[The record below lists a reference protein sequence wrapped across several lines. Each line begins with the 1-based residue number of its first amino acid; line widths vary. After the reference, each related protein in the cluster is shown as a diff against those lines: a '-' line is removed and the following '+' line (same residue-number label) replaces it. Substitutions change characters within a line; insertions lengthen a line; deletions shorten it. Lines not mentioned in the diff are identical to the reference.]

1 MKEVTLPVEVRT
13 IRKKKVGKLRREGF
27 IPAIYYLNGEGEIP
41 VSVREKNLLPIINN
55 PDLQLINLEITPGG
69 IRQGIVKEVQRDP
82 ITERP
87 LHVDFQGVREDRM
100 LTVEI
105 PIVLTGGTPA
115 GVRMGGILQH
125 ILHTVEVSCLP
136 KDIPE
141 HIEVNI
147 SELAINHSV
156 HVGQLSFPNIRILTP
171 SEEPIVAVFP
181 PKVEKEPT
189 AVETTEEQKEPE
201 VIAKGKKEEEVSAEP
216 VKGKEQTKK

>member
-1 MKEVTLPVEVRT
+1 MKEVTLPAEVRT
-13 IRKKKVGKLRREGF
+13 IQKKKVGKLRREGF
-27 IPAIYYLNGEGEIP
+27 IPAIYYLNGEGTIP
-41 VSVREKNLLPIINN
+41 VSVREKHLLPIINS
-55 PDLQLINLEITPGG
+55 PELQLINLEITPGG

-105 PIVLTGGTPA
+105 PIVLTGGTPT

-125 ILHTVEVSCLP
+125 ILHSVEVSCLP

-147 SELAINHSV
+147 SELAINHSI
-156 HVGQLSFPNIRILTP
+156 HVGQLSFPNVRILTP
-171 SEEPIVAVFP
+171 AEEPIVAVFP

-189 AVETTEEQKEPE
+189 AAETTEEQKEPE
-201 VIAKGKKEEEVSAEP
+201 VIAKGKKEEEVSTEP
-216 VKGKEQTKK
+216 AKGKEQTKK